1 MIGLLSPALAKESKP
16 MSETVI
22 DGIRI
27 SFTGPDQLPLEV
39 VSRDSPAYDAPRNFF
54 TVTMKNESERS
65 RKLPFDELRRTT
77 VLVYGN
83 PDTKAQEVDNESP
96 PPRRV
101 GLVETLPAGEQRAFQ
116 VVFAY
121 PARIAPLK
129 DGAVRLRFCVR
140 WEAAWLRA
148 ASYTADAYDWNH
160 SFQLCRD
167 LQITSG

>member
-1 MIGLLSPALAKESKP
+1 

-27 SFTGPDQLPLEV
+27 SFAGPDQLPFKV

-54 TVTMKNESERS
+54 TVTMKNESPAS
-65 RKLPFDELRRTT
+65 RKLPFDELRRTI

-83 PDTKAQEVDNESP
+83 PDTKEQEVDNESP

-101 GLVETLPAGEQRAFQ
+101 GLVEKLPPGEQRQFQ

-121 PARIAPLK
+121 PARIATLK
-129 DGAVRLRFCVR
+129 NGSVRLRFCVR
-140 WEAAWLRA
+140 WEAAWLRV
-148 ASYTADAYDWNH
+148 ASYTADTCDWNQ